1 MKELDGVIE
10 IECQMIQIKQGTDV
24 DIGANASAQ
33 EADEELEDGVVIVN
47 NVVSAF
53 RLQDTTFDKK
63 QYTLY
68 LKGYMKAIKAKI
80 QEAAAKNGKD
90 AGAIFK
96 AFETSAQA
104 AAKKIPGNF
113 KDYKVGE
120 SMNPDVLSCSST
132 TARMVSPPS
141 SQFSRMVSSSSNSIC
156 LCTLSDLTRCVRVS
170 KQWLQIFAPLLW
182 YAFNDKQTTSWGQ
195 TVGGE
200 LEDLDWLEFALKSY
214 GHHIR
219 HLTINS
225 ARTVEILASH
235 PHICQGLIRD
245 TVPQMRRF
253 KLPATL
259 DGANKAGGL
268 CLGLGRKCINDTTQ
282 G

>member
-10 IECQMIQIKQGTDV
+10 IECQMIQIKQGADV
-24 DIGANASAQ
+24 DIGANASAE

-63 QYTLY
+63 QYTFY

-90 AGAIFK
+90 ADAIFK

-104 AAKKIPGNF
+104 AAKKILGNF
-113 KDYKVGE
+113 KDYKVKKTRLVFFDTSPGACSKTRKISCNFPLR
-120 SMNPDVLSCSST
+120 SMLHVVLRCCHT
-132 TARMVSPPS
+132 P
-141 SQFSRMVSSSSNSIC
+141 Q
-156 LCTLSDLTRCVRVS
+156 LS
-170 KQWLQIFAPLLW
+170 
-182 YAFNDKQTTSWGQ
+182 TSWGQ

-200 LEDLDWLEFALKSY
+200 LEDLDWLELALKSY

-225 ARTVEILASH
+225 ARMVEILASH
-235 PHICQGLIRD
+235 PHICQGLICD

-253 KLPATL
+253 KPPATL
-259 DGANKAGGL
+259 DGANEARGL
-268 CLGLGRKCINDTTQ
+268 CLGLGRKWINDTPKA
-282 G
+282 GPR

>member
-10 IECQMIQIKQGTDV
+10 IECQMIQIKQGADV
-24 DIGANASAQ
+24 DIGANASAE

-63 QYTLY
+63 QYTFY

-90 AGAIFK
+90 ADAIFK

-104 AAKKIPGNF
+104 AAKKILGNF
-113 KDYKVGE
+113 KDYK
-120 SMNPDVLSCSST
+120 LS
-132 TARMVSPPS
+132 
-141 SQFSRMVSSSSNSIC
+141 
-156 LCTLSDLTRCVRVS
+156 
-170 KQWLQIFAPLLW
+170 
-182 YAFNDKQTTSWGQ
+182 TSWGQ

-200 LEDLDWLEFALKSY
+200 LEDLDWLELALKSY

-225 ARTVEILASH
+225 ARMVEILASH
-235 PHICQGLIRD
+235 PHICQGLICD

-253 KLPATL
+253 KPPATL
-259 DGANKAGGL
+259 DGANEARGL
-268 CLGLGRKCINDTTQ
+268 CLGLGRKWINDTPKA
-282 G
+282 GPR